1 MGDQRRLDL
10 GDGEQYETRQV
21 VRAIYPYLS
30 DEQREKLEA
39 HILAFAPIYKSGG
52 VEALRWRGIEQFRIL
67 KSIPREY
74 LTVRGSQQLR
84 QWEHKFPNVMVSE
97 EPITS
102 RGGFVGSPISKD
114 IARKMSDAQW
124 LGAIQKY
131 QCGRTHRDFLRRG
144 AEQLAQVLQGLVR
157 EYPQRSYRLLQRIP
171 DDVEDAYV
179 SAFVN
184 GLADWDAPADWL
196 FQAVRRFMIQD
207 GRAIKRMI
215 AGAVQKRCNNQ
226 VPEDILGYLYTWVH
240 EVADDDELWWKS
252 GEDHG
257 DVFASY
263 LNSDPGAAFGTLMRV
278 FRWSGDR

>member
-1 MGDQRRLDL
+1 
-10 GDGEQYETRQV
+10 
-21 VRAIYPYLS
+21 
-30 DEQREKLEA
+30 
-39 HILAFAPIYKSGG
+39 
-52 VEALRWRGIEQFRIL
+52 
-67 KSIPREY
+67 
-74 LTVRGSQQLR
+74 
-84 QWEHKFPNVMVSE
+84 
-97 EPITS
+97 
-102 RGGFVGSPISKD
+102 
-114 IARKMSDAQW
+114 MSDAQW

-184 GLADWDAPADWL
+184 GLADSDAPADWL

-263 LNSDPGAAFGTLMRV
+263 LNSDRGAAFGTLMRV
-278 FRWSGDR
+278 FDGQGTDEAREQKWKLIEFAAADSSTALRVGAIDELTYMIRYDRGRAISLFEQLMSGHSVLLESGPVREFFIGHSPRISCGFVPLLRR